1 MRMRRKKNLDVRFGV
16 CADVMVSEPEA
27 YRGKWEALFGNANS
41 VHLEIGCGK
50 GRFAFCMA
58 QAHPDINFVAAERE
72 EGALIIAAE
81 RLHYNPLPNLKFLN
95 VDAAGLP
102 DIFEDGEV
110 ERIYLNF
117 SDPWPPN
124 KRRKRRLTWRAY
136 LEIYDIILNRKGDI
150 CFKTD
155 NQRFFEWTIEEIS
168 QFGWLIQN
176 VSLDLHSSD
185 FEGNIMTEYEERF
198 SSAGARI
205 YRLEARRR
213 LPEFF
218 RR

>member
-1 MRMRRKKNLDVRFGV
+1 MRMRRKKNLDARFEV
-16 CADVMVSEPEA
+16 CADVMIPEPEK
-27 YRGKWEALFGNANS
+27 YKGKWAVVFGNANP

-50 GRFAFCMA
+50 GRFATGMA

-72 EGALIIAAE
+72 EGALILAAE
-81 RLHYNPLPNLKFLN
+81 RLHYNPLPNLKLLS
-95 VDAAGLP
+95 VDAAELS
-102 DIFEDGEV
+102 DIFGEGEV

-136 LEIYDIILNRKGDI
+136 LEVYDNILKQKGDI

-168 QFGWLIQN
+168 QFGYLIQN

-198 SSAGARI
+198 SSEGARI

-218 RR
+218 RK